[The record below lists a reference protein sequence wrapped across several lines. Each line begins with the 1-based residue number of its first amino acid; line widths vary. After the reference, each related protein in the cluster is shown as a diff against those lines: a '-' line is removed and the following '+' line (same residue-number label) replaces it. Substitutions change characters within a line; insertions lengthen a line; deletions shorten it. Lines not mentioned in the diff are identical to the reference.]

1 MLYLSTG
8 SLSSPDHA
16 DSLEQLARLGVT
28 RAVAGPGRGRGD
40 RWSTE
45 AARFGAG
52 LLLHHACFAPADQP
66 YWNLAAGDEDMRRRA
81 VEGASE
87 TMREAAALGGPFY
100 SVHPGYA
107 LELTVGADRKPVG
120 VETSRSRAL
129 DQLCRSLDRLA
140 ELADDLGIALLV
152 ENRPGARGTLPMWQE
167 PAEIHQTLDRVGAP
181 PLGLLL
187 DVGHLLLSCRARHW
201 EPEPVVEELKG
212 RVRAIEISRNDGG
225 RDLHQLPK
233 EDGIEL
239 ELAKLAGG
247 LSVPVILEARNL
259 ETSAVTWAIA
269 LLSEALQPEQ
279 APNNG

>member
-8 SLSSPDHA
+8 CLSSSDHA
-16 DSLEQLARLGVT
+16 AGLEQLARLGVT

-40 RWSTE
+40 DWPAE
-45 AARFGAG
+45 AARYGAG
-52 LLLHHACFAPADQP
+52 LLLHHACFAGTDQP

-81 VEGASE
+81 VEGACE

-120 VETSRSRAL
+120 AEISRSRAL

-140 ELADDLGIALLV
+140 GLADDLGLPLLI
-152 ENRPGARGTLPMWQE
+152 ENRPGARGSVPLWQE

-187 DVGHLLLSCRARHW
+187 DVGHLLLSCWARNW

-212 RVRAIEISRNDGG
+212 RVRAIEVSRNDGV

-233 EDGIEL
+233 EDGIEV
-239 ELAKLAGG
+239 ELARLAGG

-259 ETSAVTWAIA
+259 ETAAVTWAIEMLNA
-269 LLSEALQPEQ
+269 SLKPEA
-279 APNNG
+279 APTNG